1 MASEVGC
8 SEEFVTDSDA
18 QGDTLVSKK
27 KTKAF
32 VWKYFGFETD
42 SNGRPRDVDMPK
54 CRLCQAIVAAKD
66 SNTSNLYSHLR
77 STHPEELLLVQRTSN
92 KSYKQAKGQK
102 TPSRDGQ
109 TSIIDSWSKQQPL
122 SSSSKEH
129 KALTNSV
136 AYCLAR
142 DMLPLSTVDK
152 PGFRAMIHHFNP
164 RYQLP
169 TRKHFTKVAIPALVN
184 DVKCK
189 IEEQIKSKQLEYFSA
204 TTELWTSAAGDPYI
218 TFTVHFNNGSWELK
232 SYCLQ
237 THYLPEDHTGTNIAE
252 VLEETLQ
259 QWELDDKKLVGITTD
274 SGSNVKLACTL
285 RNWTRLSCF
294 GHNLNLAVGK
304 GLNDG
309 RVQGGL
315 GVCRSAVAAF
325 SRSWKKQR
333 DLVVAQEQK
342 RLPVRKLKIDVV
354 TRWGSTY
361 DMVERMLEQVDAVRS
376 VLSEDRTSA
385 HLVPTWQDHD
395 ILHSIAAALKP
406 LKCMT
411 DALSGESCVTI
422 SAVKPLLNHLLE
434 KVLVADDDDT
444 DLTKEMKERI
454 KVDLQLRYLESEFDH
469 LLEVS
474 SFLDPRFKLNYV
486 NNRAKVLE
494 DVEKEMSELIV
505 CPLDDARSANDVVE
519 SGEPAETP
527 PATKKAKGLSKVL
540 GQCLGKSQSTSTVL
554 TLRQQVKQELDQ
566 YLSHPLL
573 DVEESALDWWKVEAV
588 RYPTVAKLAR
598 KCLCLCATSVAAE
611 RVFSCGG
618 NIVTD
623 RRTCLKPEKV
633 DSLVF
638 LALNM
643 KS

>member
-1 MASEVGC
+1 MASDIERD
-8 SEEFVTDSDA
+8 SADERIEEGETAGS
-18 QGDTLVSKK
+18 DTLVSKK

-42 SNGRPRDVDMPK
+42 ANGSPLRVDSPK
-54 CRLCQAIVAAKD
+54 CRLCQATVAAKD

-77 STHPEELLLVQRTSN
+77 NKHPQEFLIAQRASSSKT
-92 KSYKQAKGQK
+92 KSSHRSAQA
-102 TPSRDGQ
+102 
-109 TSIIDSWSKQQPL
+109 SILDSWSKQRPL

-136 AYCLAR
+136 TCCLAR

-152 PGFRAMIHHFNP
+152 PGFRAMLHQFNP
-164 RYQLP
+164 RYVLP
-169 TRKHFTKVAIPALVN
+169 TCKHFTKVAVPALVN
-184 DVKCK
+184 EVKSK
-189 IEEQIKSKQLEYFSA
+189 IEEQIKNKELDYFAA
-204 TTELWTSAAGDPYI
+204 TTDLWTSAAGDPYI
-218 TFTVHFNNGSWELK
+218 TFTTHYIDSSWELK

-237 THYLPEDHTGTNIAE
+237 THYLPKDHTGANIAE

-259 QWELDDKKLVGITTD
+259 QWELEDNKLVGITTD
-274 SGSNVKLACTL
+274 SGANIKLACTL
-285 RNWTRLSCF
+285 LDWTRLSCF
-294 GHNLNLAVGK
+294 GHNLNLAVEK
-304 GLNDG
+304 GLKDV
-309 RVQGGL
+309 RVQRGL
-315 GVCRSAVAAF
+315 RVCRSAVAAF

-342 RLPVRKLKIDVV
+342 GLPIRKLKVDVV

-376 VLSEDRTSA
+376 VLSEDRGSA
-385 HLVPTWQDHD
+385 HLTPTWQDRD
-395 ILHSIAAALKP
+395 ILESVAATLKP

-411 DALSGESCVTI
+411 DALSGENCVTV

-434 KVLVADDDDT
+434 KALVTDDDDT

-454 KVDLQLRYLESEFDH
+454 KVDLELRYLDSEFDH
-469 LLEVS
+469 LLELS

-494 DVEKEMSELIV
+494 EIENEMSQLIE
-505 CPLDDARSANDVVE
+505 CPVDDDTTSLPSTSNTSE
-519 SGEPAETP
+519 SSDTVMTAP
-527 PATKKAKGLSKVL
+527 PTKKAKGLSKVL
-540 GQCLGKSQSTSTVL
+540 GHCLGKSQSNVL
-554 TLRQQVKQELDQ
+554 TPRQQVKQELDQ
-566 YLSHPLL
+566 YLSHPQL
-573 DVEESALDWWKVEAV
+573 DVEESPLLWWKIEAV
-588 RYPTVAKLAR
+588 RYPKVAKLAQ
-598 KCLCLCATSVAAE
+598 KYLCLCATSVPAE

-618 NIVTD
+618 NIVSD
-623 RRTCLKPEKV
+623 RRTCLKPERV

-643 KS
+643 RN